1 MEAGRAPAR
10 GGGRRA
16 RPGHLT
22 RQPTA
27 ERPFHDKA
35 WLRSHLDEER
45 KEADLLAE
53 IREVV
58 FGLQDGVT
66 SILAVVSVVAA
77 ASNDTYT
84 VLISGIAATLAEVF
98 SMGAGEFMSSKSQ
111 REIFLA
117 QIAQERAEVQDR
129 PGEAEAEV
137 AFMFER
143 EGLPADASQRIAAEI
158 ARDPNVLLRTMVEKE
173 LGVAMD
179 EGGSATQGALILAG
193 SFFVS
198 ALVPLLPYF
207 FFPVRTGLWV
217 SVGLSAIAMFGV
229 GVWKS
234 RLTKRN
240 PLVSGLEILVLVAG
254 AAIAGSFFGSVL
266 PGLLGVAGIR

>member
-1 MEAGRAPAR
+1 M
-10 GGGRRA
+10 
-16 RPGHLT
+16 

-27 ERPFHDKA
+27 ERPFHDKT
-35 WLRSHLDEER
+35 WLRAHLDDER

-53 IREVV
+53 VREVV

-98 SMGAGEFMSSKSQ
+98 SMGAGEYMSSKSQ
-111 REIFLA
+111 REIFTA
-117 QIAQERAEVQDR
+117 QIAAERAEVEER

-143 EGLPADASQRIAAEI
+143 EGLSDESSRRIAAEI

-173 LGVAMD
+173 LGLAVD
-179 EGGSATQGALILAG
+179 EGGSAMQGALILAG
-193 SFFVS
+193 AFFVA
-198 ALVPLLPYF
+198 ALVPLGPYF
-207 FFPVRTGLWV
+207 FFPVRSGLWV
-217 SVGLSAIAMFGV
+217 SVGLSAIVMFGV

-234 RLTKRN
+234 RLTKRS
-240 PLVSGLEILVLVAG
+240 PIVSGLEILVLVAG
-254 AAIAGSFFGSVL
+254 AAIAGSFFGSIL

>member
-1 MEAGRAPAR
+1 MQ
-10 GGGRRA
+10 
-16 RPGHLT
+16 
-22 RQPTA
+22 QPTA

-35 WLRSHLDEER
+35 WVGRHLEEER
-45 KEADLLAE
+45 RSANLLAE
-53 IREVV
+53 AREVI

-98 SMGAGEFMSSKSQ
+98 SMGAGEYMSSRSQ
-111 REIFLA
+111 REIFDA
-117 QIAQERAEVQDR
+117 QIAAERREVTER
-129 PGEAEAEV
+129 RGESEAEL

-143 EGLPADASQRIAAEI
+143 EGLSEDASRRIAAEI
-158 ARDPNVLLRTMVEKE
+158 ALEPNVLLRTMVEKE
-173 LGVAMD
+173 LGLAID
-179 EGGSATQGALILAG
+179 EGGSPVQGALILAG
-193 SFFVS
+193 AFFVS

-207 FFPVRTGLWV
+207 FLPVRTGLWA
-217 SVGLSAIAMFGV
+217 SVGLSAVAMFGV

-240 PLVSGLEILVLVAG
+240 PIVSGLEILVLVAG
-254 AAIAGSFFGSVL
+254 AAIAGSFFGSIL

>member
-1 MEAGRAPAR
+1 M
-10 GGGRRA
+10 
-16 RPGHLT
+16 
-22 RQPTA
+22 RQPTG

-35 WLRSHLDEER
+35 WLQQHLEDER
-45 KEADLLAE
+45 KEANLLAE
-53 IREVV
+53 VREVV

-98 SMGAGEFMSSKSQ
+98 SMGAGEYMSSKSQ
-111 REIFLA
+111 REIFNA
-117 QIAQERAEVQDR
+117 QIESERAEVRER

-143 EGLPADASQRIAAEI
+143 EGLSDDASKHVAAEL

-173 LGVAMD
+173 LGLTPD
-179 EGGSATQGALILAG
+179 EGGSALQGALILAG
-193 SFFVS
+193 AFFVA
-198 ALVPLLPYF
+198 ALIPLLPYF
-207 FFPVRTGLWV
+207 FLPVRSGLWV
-217 SVGLSAIAMFGV
+217 SIGLSAVVMFGV

-240 PLVSGLEILVLVAG
+240 PIASGLEIVALVAG
-254 AAIAGSFFGSVL
+254 AAVAGTFFGSIL
-266 PGLLGVAGIR
+266 PGLLGVAGIK

>member
-1 MEAGRAPAR
+1 MRE
-10 GGGRRA
+10 
-16 RPGHLT
+16 
-22 RQPTA
+22 PTA
-27 ERPFHDKA
+27 ERPFHDQA
-35 WLRSHLDEER
+35 WLRAHLEEER

-111 REIFLA
+111 REIFIA
-117 QIAQERAEVQDR
+117 QIAEERAEVEER

-137 AFMFER
+137 AFMFQR
-143 EGLPADASQRIAAEI
+143 EGLPADASTRIAAEI
-158 ARDPNVLLRTMVEKE
+158 GREPNVLLRTMVEKE
-173 LGVAMD
+173 LGVAVD
-179 EGGSATQGALILAG
+179 EGGSAAQGALILAG
-193 SFFVS
+193 SFFVA

-207 FFPVRTGLWV
+207 VFPVRTGLWV

-240 PLVSGLEILVLVAG
+240 PIVSGLEILVLVAG

>member
-1 MEAGRAPAR
+1 M
-10 GGGRRA
+10 
-16 RPGHLT
+16 L
-22 RQPTA
+22 PTA
-27 ERPFHDKA
+27 ERPYHDKT
-35 WLRSHLDEER
+35 WLRAHLEDER
-45 KEADLLAE
+45 KEANLLAE

-111 REIFLA
+111 REIFNA
-117 QIAQERAEVQDR
+117 QIAAERTEVAER

-137 AFMFER
+137 AYMFER
-143 EGLPADASQRIAAEI
+143 EGLPEGASRRVAAEL
-158 ARDPNVLLRTMVEKE
+158 AREPNVLLRTMVEKE
-173 LGVAMD
+173 LGLTVD
-179 EGGSATQGALILAG
+179 EGGSPLQGALILAG
-193 SFFVS
+193 SFFAA
-198 ALVPLLPYF
+198 ALVPLAPYF
-207 FFPVRTGLWV
+207 FLPVSTGLWV
-217 SVGLSAIAMFGV
+217 SVGLSAVVMFAV
-229 GVWKS
+229 GIWKA

-240 PLVSGLEILVLVAG
+240 PIVSGLEIVVLVAG
-254 AAIAGSFFGSVL
+254 AAVAGSFFGSIL

>member
-1 MEAGRAPAR
+1 M
-10 GGGRRA
+10 
-16 RPGHLT
+16 

-27 ERPFHDKA
+27 ERPFDDKT
-35 WLRSHLDEER
+35 WLRAHLEDER

-53 IREVV
+53 VREVV

-98 SMGAGEFMSSKSQ
+98 SMGAGEYMSSKSQ

-117 QIAQERAEVQDR
+117 QIAAERAEVDER

-143 EGLPADASQRIAAEI
+143 EGLSDESSRRIAAEI

-173 LGVAMD
+173 LGVTVD
-179 EGGSATQGALILAG
+179 EGGSALQGALILAG
-193 SFFVS
+193 AFFVA
-198 ALVPLLPYF
+198 ALVPLGPYF
-207 FFPVRTGLWV
+207 FFPVRSGIWV
-217 SVGLSAIAMFGV
+217 SVGLSAVAMFGV

-240 PLVSGLEILVLVAG
+240 PIASGLEILVLVAG
-254 AAIAGSFFGSVL
+254 AAIAGSFFGSIL

>member
-1 MEAGRAPAR
+1 M
-10 GGGRRA
+10 
-16 RPGHLT
+16 

-35 WLRSHLDEER
+35 WLRAHLDDER

-53 IREVV
+53 VREVV

-84 VLISGIAATLAEVF
+84 VLISGIAATLAEVL
-98 SMGAGEFMSSKSQ
+98 SMGAGEYMSSKSQ
-111 REIFLA
+111 REIFMA
-117 QIAQERAEVQDR
+117 QIAAERSEVEER

-143 EGLPADASQRIAAEI
+143 EGLSEESSRRIAAEI
-158 ARDPNVLLRTMVEKE
+158 AREPNVLLRTMVEKE
-173 LGVAMD
+173 LGLAIE
-179 EGGSATQGALILAG
+179 EGGSPMQGALILAG
-193 SFFVS
+193 AFFVA

-217 SVGLSAIAMFGV
+217 SVGLSAVVMFGV

-234 RLTKRN
+234 RLTKRS

>member
-1 MEAGRAPAR
+1 M
-10 GGGRRA
+10 
-16 RPGHLT
+16 

-35 WLRSHLDEER
+35 WLRAHLDEER

-53 IREVV
+53 VREVV

-98 SMGAGEFMSSKSQ
+98 SMGAGEYMSSKSQ
-111 REIFLA
+111 REIFMA
-117 QIAQERAEVQDR
+117 QIAAERSEVEER

-143 EGLPADASQRIAAEI
+143 EGLSEQSSRRIAAEI
-158 ARDPNVLLRTMVEKE
+158 AREPNVLLRTMVEKE
-173 LGVAMD
+173 LGLAIE
-179 EGGSATQGALILAG
+179 EGGSPMQGALILAG
-193 SFFVS
+193 AFFVA

-217 SVGLSAIAMFGV
+217 SVGLSAIVMFGV

-234 RLTKRN
+234 RLTKRS

-254 AAIAGSFFGSVL
+254 AAIAGSFFGSIL

>member
-1 MEAGRAPAR
+1 M
-10 GGGRRA
+10 
-16 RPGHLT
+16 

-27 ERPFHDKA
+27 ERPFNDKA
-35 WLRSHLDEER
+35 WLRTHLEGER

-53 IREVV
+53 VREVV

-98 SMGAGEFMSSKSQ
+98 SMGAGEYMSSKSQ
-111 REIFLA
+111 HEIFDA
-117 QIAQERAEVQDR
+117 QIAAERLEVEER

-137 AFMFER
+137 AYMFER
-143 EGLPADASQRIAAEI
+143 EGLSADAAGRIAAEL
-158 ARDPNVLLRTMVEKE
+158 AGAPNVLLRTMVEKE
-173 LGVAMD
+173 LGVTV
-179 EGGSATQGALILAG
+179 EHGGSALQGSLILSG
-193 SFFVS
+193 SFFAS
-198 ALVPLLPYF
+198 ALVPLGPYF
-207 FFPVRTGLWV
+207 FLPVREALWV
-217 SVGLSAIAMFGV
+217 SVALSALAMFGV

-240 PLVSGLEILVLVAG
+240 PIISGLEIVMLVAG
-254 AAIAGSFFGSVL
+254 AAIAGSFFGAIL

>member
-1 MEAGRAPAR
+1 M
-10 GGGRRA
+10 
-16 RPGHLT
+16 L
-22 RQPTA
+22 QPTA

-35 WLRSHLDEER
+35 WLKQHLDDER
-45 KEADLLAE
+45 KEANLLAE
-53 IREVV
+53 VREVV

-98 SMGAGEFMSSKSQ
+98 SMGAGEYMSSKSQ
-111 REIFLA
+111 REIFNA
-117 QIAQERAEVQDR
+117 QIASERAEVEER

-143 EGLPADASQRIAAEI
+143 EGLSEEASRRIAAEL
-158 ARDPNVLLRTMVEKE
+158 AREPKVLLRTMVEKE
-173 LGVAMD
+173 LGVTIE
-179 EGGSATQGALILAG
+179 EGGSALQGALILAG

-198 ALVPLLPYF
+198 ALVPLAPYF
-207 FFPVRTGLWV
+207 FLPVQSGLWV
-217 SVGLSAIAMFGV
+217 SVALSAFVMFGV
-229 GVWKS
+229 GIWKS

-240 PLVSGLEILVLVAG
+240 PIVSGLEILVLVAG

-266 PGLLGVAGIR
+266 PALLGVAGIR

>member
-1 MEAGRAPAR
+1 MQ
-10 GGGRRA
+10 
-16 RPGHLT
+16 
-22 RQPTA
+22 QPTA

-35 WLRSHLDEER
+35 WLQAHLEDER

-53 IREVV
+53 VREVV

-98 SMGAGEFMSSKSQ
+98 SMGAGEYMSSKSQ
-111 REIFLA
+111 REIFVA
-117 QIAQERAEVQDR
+117 QIAAERAEVEDR

-143 EGLPADASQRIAAEI
+143 EGLPEDSSRRIAAEI

-173 LGVAMD
+173 LGLAVD
-179 EGGSATQGALILAG
+179 EGGSAMQGALILAG
-193 SFFVS
+193 AFFVA
-198 ALVPLLPYF
+198 ALVPLGPYF
-207 FFPVRTGLWV
+207 FFPVRSGLWV
-217 SVGLSAIAMFGV
+217 SVGLSAIVMFGV

-234 RLTKRN
+234 RLTKRS
-240 PLVSGLEILVLVAG
+240 PIVSGLEILVLVAG
-254 AAIAGSFFGSVL
+254 AAIAGSFFGSIL

>member
-1 MEAGRAPAR
+1 M
-10 GGGRRA
+10 
-16 RPGHLT
+16 H
-22 RQPTA
+22 QPTA

-35 WLRSHLDEER
+35 WLQQHLEDER
-45 KEADLLAE
+45 KEANLLAE

-66 SILAVVSVVAA
+66 SILAVVAVVAA

-98 SMGAGEFMSSKSQ
+98 SMGAGEYMSSKSQ
-111 REIFLA
+111 REIFDA
-117 QIAQERAEVQDR
+117 QIASERAEVAER

-137 AFMFER
+137 AYMFER
-143 EGLPADASQRIAAEI
+143 EGLSEDAARRIATEL
-158 ARDPNVLLRTMVEKE
+158 ARKPEVLLRTMVEKE
-173 LGVAMD
+173 LGLTIE
-179 EGGSATQGALILAG
+179 EGGSPLQGAVILAG
-193 SFFVS
+193 AFFAA
-198 ALVPLLPYF
+198 ALIPLAPYF
-207 FFPVRTGLWV
+207 FFSVRSGLWV
-217 SVGLSAIAMFGV
+217 SIALSGVSMFAV

-240 PLVSGLEILVLVAG
+240 PIASGLEIVALVAG
-254 AAIAGSFFGSVL
+254 AAIAGSFFGAIL